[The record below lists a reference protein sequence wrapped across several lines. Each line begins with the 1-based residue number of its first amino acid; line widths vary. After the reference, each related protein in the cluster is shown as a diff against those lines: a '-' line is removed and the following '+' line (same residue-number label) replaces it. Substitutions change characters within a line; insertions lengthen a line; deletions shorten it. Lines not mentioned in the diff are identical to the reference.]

1 MVDAIEGVAENLNI
15 RQIFALPLDLST
27 DVQINKK
34 ICDYLSKKGYVSACV
49 VKKNVE
55 EKTRLISGASFYFSG
70 RLHSTMVAEALGVP
84 TFSMSY
90 SPKMIYYSDELQRDN
105 YINIIYDEFPST
117 NEIINRAKKPIDK
130 NIIASRLEGAK
141 INFDIIR
148 RIIDNV
154 Q

>member
-1 MVDAIEGVAENLNI
+1 
-15 RQIFALPLDLST
+15 
-27 DVQINKK
+27 
-34 ICDYLSKKGYVSACV
+34 
-49 VKKNVE
+49 
-55 EKTRLISGASFYFSG
+55 
-70 RLHSTMVAEALGVP
+70 MVAEALGVP

-148 RIIDNV
+148 RIIDNG